1 MGFLRTLMDIGK
13 EANEDAHG
21 QRLLNGVNSTFSLVQ
36 KYNAPIQ
43 ERICIGYMQ
52 ILNKLLT
59 QCTNLS
65 REEKIELG
73 RTMQMQAQAKFD
85 IDVAGSYA
93 KWMAGAWLESGA
105 RTGDKSAEAH
115 YLLNRLANEM
125 SSDSND

>member
-1 MGFLRTLMDIGK
+1 MGFLRSLVDVGK

-21 QRLLNGVNSTFSLVQ
+21 QRLITGVNSTFSLIQKFNTPVQ
-36 KYNAPIQ
+36 
-43 ERICIGYMQ
+43 ETICMGYMQ
-52 ILNKLLT
+52 ILNRLLT

-85 IDVAGSYA
+85 LDVTGSYA

-105 RTGDKSAEAH
+105 RTGDKSVEAH
-115 YLLNRLANEM
+115 YRLNELANDM
-125 SSDSND
+125 NHGSND